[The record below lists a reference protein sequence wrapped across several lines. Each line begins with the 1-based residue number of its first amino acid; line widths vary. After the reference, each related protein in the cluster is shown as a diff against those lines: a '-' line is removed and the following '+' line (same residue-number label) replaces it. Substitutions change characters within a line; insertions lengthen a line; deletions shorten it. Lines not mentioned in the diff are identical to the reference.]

1 MAALRCAPPNRI
13 DAPVL
18 APADAAVGE
27 YALELLDLPRL
38 LSSTP

>member
-1 MAALRCAPPNRI
+1 MAALRCAPPNRT

-27 YALELLDLPRL
+27 YELAFHVP
-38 LSSTP
+38 T